1 MIFQKISQLK
11 ITLQTRLKHIEKTK
25 DKFFFFSTIHY
36 KYIKKTE
43 IKIKFLFS
51 KSIKTH

>member
-11 ITLQTRLKHIEKTK
+11 ITLQTRLKHIEKIK
-25 DKFFFFSTIHY
+25 DRFFFFSTIYY
-36 KYIKKTE
+36 KHIRKIE

-51 KSIKTH
+51 RNTKIR